1 MANML
6 GINEA
11 IQFSEAGE
19 VAPEQ
24 TLLRVGRYKH
34 PKHGMVNITPDIM
47 RSFVSNHKAR
57 VRRVDD
63 AVDFGHESKG
73 PAAAWI
79 TNLRFDE
86 KDGTLRFVP
95 DWSSKGR
102 ESVRGKE
109 YKYISADFTF
119 DYEDN
124 ETGKKF
130 GPTLN
135 GAGLTNRPF
144 VKGMEAIQLSEGDCD
159 MNLEQALQMI
169 EQLKAQLAQQQGQ
182 MQPMQQQHQQLQAK
196 FSEAETEITSLKEKL
211 AGFEKEANDRAAKE
225 KVAARSA
232 KFDEM
237 LGKGLVC
244 EAQRVLF
251 MDEEHFDAVKFAE
264 AFVPAAN
271 KDSRLSE
278 EEKEAAARAAAAQ
291 GPEAK
296 ILQLAE
302 TLVSE
307 KKASDKTAAISIVLS
322 DPANKALVEE
332 YTKNV
337 QL

>member
-1 MANML
+1 MANVL
-6 GINEA
+6 GVNES
-11 IQFSEAGE
+11 IQFSEGGD
-19 VAPEQ
+19 VAAEQ
-24 TLLRVGRYKH
+24 TLLRVGKYKH
-34 PKHGMVNITPDIM
+34 PKHGVVEITPTIM
-47 RSFVSNHKAR
+47 QSFVKNHTAK

-63 AVDFGHESKG
+63 AVDFGHDIKG

-79 TNLRFDE
+79 TGLRFDE
-86 KDGTLRFVP
+86 ESGKLKFVP

-102 ESVRGKE
+102 EAVKGKE
-109 YKYISADFTF
+109 YKYLSADFDF

-124 ETGKKF
+124 ETGRKF
-130 GPTLN
+130 GPTLM

-144 VKGMEAIQLSEGDCD
+144 VKGMESIQLSEGDCD

-169 EQLKAQLAQQQGQ
+169 EQLKAQLAQLQGQ
-182 MQPMQQQHQQLQAK
+182 QAPMQQQHQQLQAK
-196 FSEAETEITSLKEKL
+196 FSEAEAELTKFREEK
-211 AGFEKEANDRAAKE
+211 
-225 KVAARSA
+225 AARDKADKTNARKA

-237 LGKGLVC
+237 LSKGTVC

-251 MDEEHFDAVKFAE
+251 MDEENFDAVKFAE

-271 KDSRLSE
+271 KEVRLSE
-278 EEKEAAARAAAAQ
+278 EEKQQAADAVAKS

-296 ILQLAE
+296 IIQLAE
-302 TLVSE
+302 TLVTE
-307 KKASDKTAAISIVLS
+307 KKATDKSAAITMVLS